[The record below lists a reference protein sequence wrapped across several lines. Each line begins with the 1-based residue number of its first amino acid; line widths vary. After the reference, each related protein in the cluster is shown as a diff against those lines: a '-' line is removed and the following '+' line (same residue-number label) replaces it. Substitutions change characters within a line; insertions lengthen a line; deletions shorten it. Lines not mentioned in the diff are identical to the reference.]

1 MVLPGDGAPV
11 WYGLVWYDG
20 MVWYVPGDGAPG
32 PLQHGPRLPA
42 AAPRQDVGLQLV
54 LQPRLGQ
61 THAVDVQV
69 ARRHRCHRQVSPR
82 R

>member
-11 WYGLVWYDG
+11 WYGLVWYG
-20 MVWYVPGDGAPG
+20 MVWYVPGYGAPW
-32 PLQHGPRLPA
+32 PLQHGPRLPG

-69 ARRHRCHRQVSPR
+69 ARRHRSHRQVSPR